1 MLDVETPV
9 RAGTTATNVLVGEPG
24 ELAVLAIGF
33 APDATV
39 FAPWAGVLATTTLG
53 LVAPLGVVPASG
65 TFTVEIPVPP
75 PGSLDS
81 LQLFEQ
87 AAFVAPNGV
96 ITLATP
102 SFPLILSAAF

>member
-1 MLDVETPV
+1 M
-9 RAGTTATNVLVGEPG
+9 
-24 ELAVLAIGF
+24 
-33 APDATV
+33 
-39 FAPWAGVLATTTLG
+39 
-53 LVAPLGVVPASG
+53 VPASG